1 MRILLLTCATGG
13 GHLRAAA
20 ALEKYIRETTPHEV
34 IQMDFL
40 KSIGKLLDKTVCDSY
55 LFMAKKIPGVFG
67 HLYRKTNEDNVFSD
81 LVPRASEM
89 ISWQLLP
96 RINEVAPDVII
107 SVHPFATEMVS
118 GLKEQNKIHCPL
130 ICIMTDYGA
139 HRSWLAP
146 QVDAYVVASDHMVE
160 ELQRY
165 GVPKEKINPY
175 GIPVHDVF
183 FDKQDQ
189 STLLQEMGL
198 EPNIPTVLFM
208 AGSMGVSNIVDLYA
222 ELCDSP
228 LELQMIIITGNN
240 KKLYD
245 IFSQQIDSS
254 SKKTK
259 LLPFTT
265 EVERYMHASD
275 LIVTKPGGLTVSEAL
290 ACNLPLAV
298 FDAIPGQEEE
308 NANFLQIH
316 DMGVRITNDNFAEV
330 ISSLIEH
337 KERLRRMRE
346 NCRAFDKS
354 HANENI
360 VALAEDL
367 AKDYA
372 AYNPALHFDTSK
384 GLFRMRSAAV
394 ILQHGRLLVAKNDLP
409 AAYLPGGGVNVQE
422 RAEDA
427 LLRELE
433 EEMGI
438 EAEIIRPLWITQR
451 FCTDPDGRRVH
462 EMCTYF
468 LVDVSN
474 TNLLLRGDRFTCI
487 DVKTEHFE
495 WIPVEKLP
503 DTNIVPPFFKT
514 ALQENLPEY
523 PQLITLTK

>member
-1 MRILLLTCATGG
+1 MRILILTCATGG

-20 ALEKYIRETTPHEV
+20 ALEKYIRETTNHEV

-40 KSIGKLLDKTVCDSY
+40 KSINKLLDKTVCDSY
-55 LFMAKKIPGVFG
+55 LFMAKKIPQVFG
-67 HLYRKTNEDNVFSD
+67 HLYRKTNEDNVFAD
-81 LVPRASEM
+81 LVPRTSDM
-89 ISWQLLP
+89 FSWQLLP
-96 RINEVAPDVII
+96 HIEEAAPDVII

-118 GLKEQNKIHCPL
+118 GLKEDKKITCPL

-139 HRSWLAP
+139 HKAWLAP
-146 QVDAYVVASDHMVE
+146 KVDAYVVASDHMVS

-165 GVPKEKINPY
+165 GVPKDKIYPY

-198 EPNIPTVLFM
+198 EPNVPTVLFM

-228 LELQMIIITGNN
+228 LDLQMIIITGNN

-245 IFSQQIDSS
+245 IFEEQIDSAP
-254 SKKTK
+254 KKTV
-259 LLPFTT
+259 LLPFTK

-298 FDAIPGQEEE
+298 FDAIPGQEED

-316 DMGVRITNDNFAEV
+316 DMGVRISNDNFASV

-354 HANENI
+354 QANESI
-360 VALAEDL
+360 VALASKL
-367 AKDYA
+367 AKTYA
-372 AYNPALHFDTSK
+372 AYNPALRLSTNK
-384 GLFRMRSAAV
+384 GEFRVRAAAV
-394 ILQHGRLLVAKNDLP
+394 IIDGNRLLVAQDALP
-409 AAYLPGGGVNVQE
+409 AFYLPGGGVTIHE
-422 RAEDA
+422 KAEDA
-427 LLRELE
+427 LLRELY
-433 EEMGI
+433 EEMDI
-438 EAEIIRPLWITQR
+438 DAKIVRPLWVTQR
-451 FCTDPDGRRVH
+451 FYSHPNGTRTH
-462 EMCTYF
+462 ELCTYF
-468 LVDVSN
+468 LVDATETDLSTRSSPFRCMDANETFQWVSID
-474 TNLLLRGDRFTCI
+474 TLPNL
-487 DVKTEHFE
+487 
-495 WIPVEKLP
+495 
-503 DTNIVPPFFKT
+503 NIVPEFLKS
-514 ALQENLPEY
+514 ALQNIPENTEF
-523 PQLITLTK
+523 ITLTK